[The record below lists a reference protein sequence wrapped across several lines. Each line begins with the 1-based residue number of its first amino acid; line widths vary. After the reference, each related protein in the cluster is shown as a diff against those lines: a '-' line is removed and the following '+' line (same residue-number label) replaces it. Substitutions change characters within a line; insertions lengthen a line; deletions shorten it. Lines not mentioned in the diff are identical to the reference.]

1 LSFVFVNVKFHDTH
15 SANRFEYASTMI
27 PPAATPGKGREGK
40 DYARGNSYWYGV
52 QGCDLKGG
60 RRRRIADND
69 VQGLMLVLATVPLV
83 ACESLRPPE
92 ALPSAPVATST
103 DKPAAKSAQKSS
115 ISAPTSAPPITDSAS
130 PSAASIV
137 PQAER
142 TSPAA
147 SSPEP
152 SSRPLPSRETA
163 NKATEK
169 RTPATATTT
178 AAVSSAAEKSV
189 AELSGPSSQSSA
201 SSRSTSRPLPSA
213 ASSSSSSSVAAPP
226 HLYSPSPPSPPL
238 VSQPK
243 IITKS
248 NAAVTADSSASG
260 EDYSLFDCE
269 QSYSSS
275 SEDQVQTTLII
286 VFSFRSPI
294 ASMADII
301 LDIGSSNRTIRLQH
315 NDKATTVQLF
325 SSIHA
330 DSIQAKFS
338 KKKNQ
343 LKVQG
348 VCA

>member
-1 LSFVFVNVKFHDTH
+1 
-15 SANRFEYASTMI
+15 MI

-60 RRRRIADND
+60 RRRKIADND

-83 ACESLRPPE
+83 ACESLRPQE

-103 DKPAAKSAQKSS
+103 NKPAAKSAQTSS
-115 ISAPTSAPPITDSAS
+115 TSAPTSAPITDSAS

-147 SSPEP
+147 FSPEP

-163 NKATEK
+163 NKATEERK
-169 RTPATATTT
+169 PATATATTT
-178 AAVSSAAEKSV
+178 AAVSGAAEKSV

-213 ASSSSSSSVAAPP
+213 ASASASSSVAAPP
-226 HLYSPSPPSPPL
+226 HLYSPSPTSPPL

-248 NAAVTADSSASG
+248 TAAVTADSSACGG
-260 EDYSLFDCE
+260 EDDSLFDCE

-275 SEDQVQTTLII
+275 SKDQVQTTLII

-294 ASMADII
+294 ASMDDIV
-301 LDIGSSNRTIRLQH
+301 LDVGSSNRSIRLQH
-315 NDKATTVQLF
+315 NDKATTVQLL

-348 VCA
+348 VCV